1 MRTQILIAAA
11 TLLLLTA
18 LPHFDGLA
26 STQVVAGSAGNAE
39 NPMGESR
46 DVDTTPLNLGGGPD
60 AFGYT
65 WDETHTFNWIDIR
78 GMSHTIEVE
87 GLGADNVVGFFDI
100 SGMSPAFKYF
110 WYDVD
115 QFVVGDNGYISFSD
129 KYLMAHPFQRPPSTR
144 RPNDVLFCFVDDFT
158 FVTDIGTDTG
168 HVYYNWQDF
177 GDTCI
182 IQYHD
187 VPFWG
192 NVPGGCEGRN
202 QFEILLI
209 AKPDTQGVIVYQYN
223 VQEGTGSG
231 TRYVG
236 WEDVTGKIGWNIPKT
251 EAVPGVAI
259 RIANTDPQ
267 NPEITDM
274 AVVEAITGESR
285 GFFVYRGDSVE
296 ICATVKNTGNQPVS
310 GVVVNCTIMKGAT
323 EVYNADYGFGNYTP
337 AQEKTRC
344 WDDPYVCQ
352 DGTGTYTITVT
363 QLVSDYNPT
372 NDEVEVEMHVISL
385 PTDMSYINE
394 DLEGFWA
401 WNGSNGG
408 WGAHY
413 CAPDSVPGDTLVV
426 DEVSVNIGSGTVPC
440 DIWVALMSEGMDGF
454 PEDTLTDTT
463 ITITVLPEPTWFTLK
478 VEPPEVFL
486 ENECFFAA
494 YIHPGESNPYFG
506 MDYDPPFSYQGW
518 EYTGCWAEH
527 RDNDNKDPAFTVHAN
542 PPTLPNVMVTCLPH
556 QVKVPR
562 EKGTLDFRI
571 VYENTTTLS
580 QDEDWWLKVFKGG
593 VQVRKMG
600 PWFVELDPGELVEKE
615 YSLNVPKNAPL
626 SLFDFVVYTGTYDS
640 YVDGECSFSF
650 EVKTLGEQ

>member
-1 MRTQILIAAA
+1 MRAKILICPAV
-11 TLLLLTA
+11 LLLLAA
-18 LPHFDGLA
+18 LPCLGMH
-26 STQVVAGSAGNAE
+26 AE
-39 NPMGESR
+39 NATGVSR

-60 AFGYT
+60 DFGYT

-78 GMSHTIEVE
+78 GMANTVEVE
-87 GLGADNVVGFFDI
+87 GLGDDNVVGFFDI

-110 WYDVD
+110 WYEVD
-115 QFVVGDNGYISFSD
+115 QFCVGSNGYISFSD

-144 RPNDVLFCFVDDFT
+144 RPNDVLFAFVDDLT
-158 FVTDIGTDTG
+158 FVYDDGDTG

-223 VQEGTGSG
+223 VMDGTGSG

-236 WEDVTGKIGWNIPKT
+236 WEDVTGRIGLSIPIA
-251 EAVPGVAI
+251 EATVGTAI

-267 NPEITDM
+267 NPTISDM
-274 AVVEAITGESR
+274 AVLEAITTGSK
-285 GFFVYRGDSVE
+285 GFFIYRGDAVE
-296 ICATVKNTGNQPVS
+296 IGATLKCTGNQPVN
-310 GVVVNCTIMKGAT
+310 GVTANCTIMKGAA
-323 EVYNADYGFGNYTP
+323 EVYNADYGFGNFTP
-337 AQEKTRC
+337 GQEKTRQ
-344 WDDPYVCQ
+344 WDVPYVCQ
-352 DGTGTYTITVT
+352 DGSGTYTITVT
-363 QLVSDYNPT
+363 QLISDYNPT
-372 NDEVEVEMHVISL
+372 NDMVDVEMHVISL

-394 DLEGFWA
+394 NLESGWA
-401 WNGSNGG
+401 WNGTGSG
-408 WGAHY
+408 WGSHY

-426 DEVSVNIGSGTVPC
+426 DEVSVNIQSGTVPC
-440 DIWVALMSEGMDGF
+440 DIWVALMTEGMDGK
-454 PEDTLTDTT
+454 PADTLADTT
-463 ITITVLPEPTWFTLK
+463 ITITVLSAPTWFTLK

-494 YIHPGESNPYFG
+494 YVHPGESNPYFG
-506 MDYDPPFSYQGW
+506 MDEDAPYSYQGW
-518 EYTGCWAEH
+518 EYTGGWAEH

-542 PPTLPNVMVTCLPH
+542 PPTLPNIMVTCLPH
-556 QVKVPR
+556 QVTVPR

-600 PWFVELDPGELVEKE
+600 PWFVELDPGELVVKE
-615 YSLNVPKNAPL
+615 YSLNVPSNAPL

-640 YVDGECSFSF
+640 FVDGECSFSF
-650 EVKTLGEQ
+650 GVVPLGEQ